1 MVHEHFLYVCVHIG
15 TDGNKYSYCRKL
27 MFNQNVFNEYRYL
40 SDDEDE
46 EDYAAEDGTL
56 PENEVV
62 GTVAP
67 ARQSARQQ
75 QQQQQQQSKKADSSG
90 RKNSLR
96 DRGTVGSP
104 FLSRSQEYFVLPLT
118 RGNVACH

>member
-15 TDGNKYSYCRKL
+15 TDGNKHSYCRKL

-75 QQQQQQQSKKADSSG
+75 QQQQSKKADSSG

>member
-1 MVHEHFLYVCVHIG
+1 MSALYTI
-15 TDGNKYSYCRKL
+15 DK
-27 MFNQNVFNEYRYL
+27 YRYL
-40 SDDEDE
+40 SDDE

-56 PENEVV
+56 PADEVV

-75 QQQQQQQSKKADSSG
+75 QQQQKQQQNKKADSSG
-90 RKNSLR
+90 RKNSLN

-104 FLSRSQEYFVLPLT
+104 LLSLSQEYFVLPLT